1 MFRETRNQNLSK
13 IFAISQKTFLKKFY
27 ILKVINNLNN
37 LLMDLKNIK
46 NIIML
51 FIKSTRFYDF
61 EIQNNFVKILCFAK
75 F

>member
-1 MFRETRNQNLSK
+1 
-13 IFAISQKTFLKKFY
+13 
-27 ILKVINNLNN
+27 
-37 LLMDLKNIK
+37 MDLKNIK

-51 FIKSTRFYDF
+51 FIKSKQFYYF